1 MEIYKITKS
10 DLADFF
16 EPQATISEVF
26 TWLETDFMMQSKLVC
41 QFIINGRE
49 LTESDEID
57 WAAKPLNI
65 INDIQVKVQD
75 ERDLIGDVV
84 GAWLD
89 AIPEIIGFIEAI
101 AKQNSEGTQRFN
113 VKEILK
119 LVHQQETFVSSLM
132 SLKAPLKRYGLEI
145 QNWETAEKSLYDY
158 VMQCVK
164 HLENKNFVQL
174 IETLEY
180 DGANALE
187 QWRNILFTMKEKI
200 GNDKPGEHTLSLP
213 SSTRNG
219 KSAS

>member
-41 QFIINGRE
+41 QFIINGYE

-57 WAAKPLNI
+57 WAAKPLTS

-75 ERDLIGDVV
+75 ERDLVGDVV
-84 GAWLD
+84 DAWLD
-89 AIPEIIGFIEAI
+89 ALPEIIGFIETI
-101 AKQNSEGTQRFN
+101 AKESATGAKAFD

-145 QNWETAEKSLYDY
+145 KEWDTAEKTLHDY
-158 VMQCVK
+158 VVQCVK
-164 HLENKNFVQL
+164 HLEKKNFVQL

-187 QWRNILFTMKEKI
+187 QWRLILSTMKEKI
-200 GNDKPGEHTLSLP
+200 GTHAPAERTLSL
-213 SSTRNG
+213 SSTSRSG
-219 KSAS
+219 QSAS

>member
-41 QFIINGRE
+41 QFIINGYE

-57 WAAKPLNI
+57 WAAKPLTT

-75 ERDLIGDVV
+75 ERDLVGDVV
-84 GAWLD
+84 DAWLD
-89 AIPEIIGFIEAI
+89 ALPEIIGFIETI
-101 AKQNSEGTQRFN
+101 AKQTATGTKAFN

-145 QNWETAEKSLYDY
+145 KEWDTAEKTLHDY
-158 VMQCVK
+158 VVQCVK
-164 HLENKNFVQL
+164 HLEKKNFVQL

-187 QWRNILFTMKEKI
+187 QWRLILSTMKEKI
-200 GNDKPGEHTLSLP
+200 GTHAPAERTLSLP
-213 SSTRNG
+213 STSRNG